1 MTISLPLST
10 TSLSS
15 RSIVKAFA
23 AFATV
28 ILTMLGTSCVS
39 ASNTD
44 CKTPWPEWEQFKR
57 TFITTDGRVIDHS
70 SNIKHTVSEGQA
82 YAMFFAL
89 TANDRSS
96 FQNLLTWTENN
107 LANGDLTTHLPPGG
121 SLYPITNGSSTLA
134 IRHCNFCDGLITTTK
149 TRAGKNYSRR
159 RSKSFLVHPPKDIL
173 PTGYAIILIKGLCQT
188 YKDPNKA
195 MVVTM
200 LSEFTYG
207 LAC

>member
-1 MTISLPLST
+1 MRKPPLFPNWGSHFY
-10 TSLSS
+10 
-15 RSIVKAFA
+15 RA
-23 AFATV
+23 
-28 ILTMLGTSCVS
+28 
-39 ASNTD
+39 
-44 CKTPWPEWEQFKR
+44 
-57 TFITTDGRVIDHS
+57 
-70 SNIKHTVSEGQA
+70 
-82 YAMFFAL
+82 
-89 TANDRSS
+89 
-96 FQNLLTWTENN
+96 
-107 LANGDLTTHLPPGG
+107 PGG

-207 LAC
+207 LACYPTKMAAVPPY